1 MGKVNVQLVRIAGP
15 TQPMRR
21 LAEVD
26 GLDFERTSARRLGD
40 DRWQVAGYATDEAL
54 ATLRERGLEVEAVV
68 DSEVLAQER
77 QVLFERLEGA
87 QAREAAQASDAEQPG
102 DA

>member
-1 MGKVNVQLVRIAGP
+1 MGKANVQLIRIAGP

-54 ATLRERGLEVEAVV
+54 DTLRERGLAVEAVV

-77 QVLFERLEGA
+77 KVLFEQLEGA
-87 QAREAAQASDAEQPG
+87 QAREAAQASDAERPG